1 MRDMGAHAQR
11 ATCDSLRVDEPG
23 MQWRHTWEDVLSQW
37 RSMTVG
43 RCVSWRTDSIRKVV
57 GLFFVRGVELS
68 RGVVGVDVEAKLY
81 GTGQKVEH
89 QRAIRLLADGA
100 WQVEPSGSFSAGVG
114 VCCDMIVPVFAPRP
128 PDLVDDEVSEG
139 EL

>member
-1 MRDMGAHAQR
+1 MGRRVVTVAVHDGRPMRQLADRQHQK
-11 ATCDSLRVDEPG
+11 VD
-23 MQWRHTWEDVLSQW
+23 
-37 RSMTVG
+37 
-43 RCVSWRTDSIRKVV
+43 
-57 GLFFVRGVELS
+57 GLFFVRSVELS

-89 QRAIRLLADGA
+89 QRAIRLLADGN
-100 WQVEPSGSFSAGVG
+100 WQAEPSGSFSAGVG
-114 VCCDMIVPVFAPRP
+114 VCSDMIVPVFAPRP